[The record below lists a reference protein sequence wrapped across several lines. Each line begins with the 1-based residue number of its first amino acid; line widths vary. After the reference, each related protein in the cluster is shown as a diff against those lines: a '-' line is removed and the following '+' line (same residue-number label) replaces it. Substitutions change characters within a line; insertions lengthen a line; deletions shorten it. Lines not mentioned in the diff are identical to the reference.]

1 MEEMIAFAF
10 KPINLFN
17 VEFGTITNTKNS
29 EKINETVDED
39 TFIRTSK
46 YSQNTTPTNLE
57 VTSATSKQSL
67 VTSNQIYS
75 SSNINYSVQSANVG
89 DNNNK
94 MLHSKEQGL
103 DVYDDIYQKKY
114 IGNRNNSIDRSRY
127 HSKFQNDITSSM
139 RKKDRASD
147 GALNVYNDLF
157 RMISSIIGK

>member
-1 MEEMIAFAF
+1 MMFAF
-10 KPINLFN
+10 KSIIPFN

-29 EKINETVDED
+29 EKLNEGVDED
-39 TFIRTSK
+39 AYNRTNK

-57 VTSATSKQSL
+57 ATSATSRQSL

-75 SSNINYSVQSANVG
+75 TSNINYSVQSVNTN
-89 DNNNK
+89 DNNSK
-94 MLHSKEQGL
+94 MLQSKEQGM
-103 DVYDDIYQKKY
+103 DVYDDIYQKKFVA
-114 IGNRNNSIDRSRY
+114 NRNNSIDRSRF

-157 RMISSIIGK
+157 HNYPPFTNR